1 MGMNKIFF
9 IKLSDMTMNKKII
22 NLKNMNIDQKFVLPL
37 HNINRGS
44 DQAKSAP
51 LPNQT
56 FRLIDNPSHNPPLC
70 QLNCCPSTQ
79 IE

>member
-1 MGMNKIFF
+1 
-9 IKLSDMTMNKKII
+9 
-22 NLKNMNIDQKFVLPL
+22 MNIDQKFVLPL

-70 QLNCCPSTQ
+70 QLNCCPLTQ